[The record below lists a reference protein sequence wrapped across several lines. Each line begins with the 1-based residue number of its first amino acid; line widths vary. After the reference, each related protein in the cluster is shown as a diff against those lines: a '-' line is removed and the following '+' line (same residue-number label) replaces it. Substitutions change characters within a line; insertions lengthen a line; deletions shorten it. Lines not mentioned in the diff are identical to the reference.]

1 MKLSLKKTTALVG
14 AALVAMSMTVSTNA
28 FAKKKELRFA
38 HVYEIN
44 TPYHKAA
51 VMAAEEFEKKTDGRY
66 GIKVFP
72 ASSLG
77 KEQAINEGLSLGT
90 IDIIYT
96 GCGFASRSYGPI
108 GISDYPFTLRGY
120 PHWKSY
126 TESDLFAELSE
137 GYKKATGGN
146 TIAALTYYGARQ
158 VTANRPVLKPEDMKG
173 LKIRV
178 PNAPSYLMFPKVVGA
193 NPTPMAFSEVYLALQ
208 QKVVDAQENPLPTIQ
223 FKKFYEVQ
231 TDISLTAH
239 LTNSLIIVVSGST
252 LNKMDE
258 TDRVILTESLK
269 NAAAWAS
276 GEIKQAELDLVAW
289 FKDKGINVHEV
300 DRKPFMDIVKP
311 HLLTKDM
318 PWTPDVYERLQALPD
333 AK

>member
-1 MKLSLKKTTALVG
+1 MKLNWKKATAVLGTALIG
-14 AALVAMSMTVSTNA
+14 MSFASSALA
-28 FAKKKELRFA
+28 KKELRFA
-38 HVYEIN
+38 HVYEVN

-51 VMAAEEFEKKTDGRY
+51 VMAAEEVEKKTNGKY
-66 GIKVFP
+66 SIKVFP

-77 KEQAINEGLSLGT
+77 KEQAINEGISLGT

-120 PHWKSY
+120 NHWKAYGQS
-126 TESDLFAELSE
+126 ELFAELAE
-137 GYKKATGGN
+137 GYKKATGGA
-146 TIAALTYYGARQ
+146 TIVALTYYGARQ
-158 VTANRPVLKPEDMKG
+158 VTANKPILKPEDMKD

-178 PNAPSYLMFPKVVGA
+178 PNAPSYMMFPKVVGA

-231 TDISLTAH
+231 SHISLTAH
-239 LTNSLIIVVSGST
+239 LTNSLITVVSGSV
-252 LNKMDE
+252 LKKMDE
-258 TDRVILTESLK
+258 ADRKILIDALNSS
-269 NAAAWAS
+269 AAWAS
-276 GEIKQAELDLVAW
+276 DQIVQAEKDLVAW
-289 FKDKGINVHEV
+289 FRDKGITVSEV

-311 HLLTKDM
+311 HLLSKDM
-318 PWTPDVYERLQALPD
+318 PWKPEVYDRLQAIPD
-333 AK
+333 AE

>member
-1 MKLSLKKTTALVG
+1 MKLSWKKTTALAGSV
-14 AALVAMSMTVSTNA
+14 LIAMSMAVATNA
-28 FAKKKELRFA
+28 FAKKELRFA

-44 TPYHKAA
+44 TPYHEAA
-51 VMAAEEFEKKTDGRY
+51 LKAAEEVEKKTDGRY
-66 GIKVFP
+66 SIKVFP

-77 KEQAINEGLSLGT
+77 KEQAINEGISLGT

-120 PHWKSY
+120 PHWKAY
-126 TESDLFAELSE
+126 TESDLFAELAE
-137 GYKKATGGN
+137 GYKKATGGA
-146 TIAALTYYGARQ
+146 TITALTYYGARQ
-158 VTANRPVLKPEDMKG
+158 VTANKPVLKPEDMKG

-208 QKVVDAQENPLPTIQ
+208 QKVVDAQENPLPTIK

-231 TDISLTAH
+231 SDISLTAH

-252 LNKMDE
+252 LKKMDE
-258 TDRVILTESLK
+258 ADQKILKEALSTASD
-269 NAAAWAS
+269 WAS
-276 GEIKQAELDLVAW
+276 GEIVQAEKDLVSW
-289 FKDKGINVHEV
+289 FREQGVKVHEV

-311 HLLTKDM
+311 HLLSKDM
-318 PWTPDVYERLQALPD
+318 PWDPEVYERLQAIPD
-333 AK
+333 AKI